1 MEILNAWDECAADL
15 HERFGIDVEDDD
27 LMFGR
32 SWFWLRDRIFALL
45 ATPPT
50 VVLRQKKSQ
59 LLLPATRL
67 QWALN
72 PPKLK
77 E

>member
-1 MEILNAWDECAADL
+1 ML
-15 HERFGIDVEDDD
+15 
-27 LMFGR
+27 GR
-32 SWFWLRDRIFALL
+32 SWFWLRDRIVALL
-45 ATPPT
+45 KTPA
-50 VVLRQKKSQ
+50 VVVVKTGKNQI
-59 LLLPATRL
+59 LLPATRL